1 MKVVLINPY
10 EIGRQPFGLAEPAA
24 WLKRAGCEVHCLDL
38 TLQRLDPEVLRGAR
52 LVAIYVAMHTATRIA
67 MEAIPRVLAIVPGAH
82 LCVYGLYAP
91 MNEKLLRDLGAQT
104 VLGGEVE
111 PALVS
116 LVERLRAG
124 ESAIAT
130 HQVTGRKPQTGLPW
144 PATLASIRSAT
155 SEGANGPSL
164 ARALRFNPLAEAS
177 RASVTSRGCRTRVP
191 GVPPISSPIGDG
203 QVQTEPVVNLSK
215 IEFMIPDRASLPPL
229 ERYAHLQ
236 LPDGSRKTVGFAEG
250 SRGCKHLCRH
260 CPVVPV
266 YQGAFRVIPVDTV
279 MADVRQ
285 QVAAGARHISFGD
298 PDFLNGPTH
307 AHRLVQALHAE
318 FPNVSYDATIKIQH
332 LIDHAQMLPELKST
346 GCLFIT
352 AAVESVDD
360 RVLDLLAKNH
370 TNEDFARAVALC
382 RAAGIALAPTFVA
395 FTPWTTLEGYIALL
409 QRLLELDLV
418 ESVPPIQLAIRLLIP
433 QGSLL
438 LELTGFQALIGE
450 FDPRLLGFPW
460 ANPDPRVDRLQ
471 LAVQQQVVTGE
482 VENISR
488 RGIFASIWKLAHEA
502 LGVKPPELA
511 DSGQGMPIPRLSEP
525 WYCCAEPTHQQLQ
538 SF

>member
-24 WLKRAGCEVHCLDL
+24 WLRRAGCEVHCLDL
-38 TLQRLDPEVLRGAR
+38 TLQRLEPGVLRGAR
-52 LVAIYVAMHTATRIA
+52 MVAIYVAMHTATRIA
-67 MEAIPRVLAIVPGAH
+67 VEAIPRIQALAPQAH

-91 MNEKLLRDLGAQT
+91 MNEKRLRELGVDT

-124 ESAIAT
+124 
-130 HQVTGRKPQTGLPW
+130 
-144 PATLASIRSAT
+144 
-155 SEGANGPSL
+155 
-164 ARALRFNPLAEAS
+164 
-177 RASVTSRGCRTRVP
+177 
-191 GVPPISSPIGDG
+191 DG

-215 IEFMIPDRASLPPL
+215 IEFLTPDRGALPPL
-229 ERYAHLQ
+229 ARYAHLQ
-236 LPDGSRKTVGFAEG
+236 LPDGGRKTVGFVEG

-266 YQGAFRVIPVDTV
+266 YHGMFRVIPVDV
-279 MADVRQ
+279 AMADVRQ

-307 AHRLVQALHAE
+307 ALKLVQALHAE
-318 FPNVSYDATIKIQH
+318 FPDITYDATIKIQH
-332 LIDHAQMLPELKST
+332 LIDHAGMLPVLKAT

-360 RVLDLLAKNH
+360 RVLGLLAKNH

-409 QRLLELDLV
+409 KRLIELDLV

-438 LELTGFQALIGE
+438 LELPGFQAHIGE
-450 FDPRLLGFPW
+450 FDPKLLGFPW
-460 ANPDPRVDRLQ
+460 KNPDARVDRLQ
-471 LAVQQQVVTGE
+471 LAVQELVAQAESQGL
-482 VENISR
+482 SR
-488 RGIFASIWKLAHEA
+488 HEIFARIWGLAHAA
-502 LGVKPPELA
+502 LGVHAPVLA
-511 DSGQGMPIPRLSEP
+511 DTGVGASIPRLSEP
-525 WYCCAEPTHQQLQ
+525 WYCCAEPTDQQLQ

>member
-38 TLQRLDPEVLRGAR
+38 TLQRLEPEVMRDAHV
-52 LVAIYVAMHTATRIA
+52 VAIYVAMHTATRIA
-67 MEAIPRVLAIVPGAH
+67 VEAIPRIQALAPRAH

-91 MNEKLLRDLGAQT
+91 MNEKRLRDLGVQT

-116 LVERLRAG
+116 LVERLR
-124 ESAIAT
+124 
-130 HQVTGRKPQTGLPW
+130 K
-144 PATLASIRSAT
+144 ASLHKNSHLK
-155 SEGANGPSL
+155 S
-164 ARALRFNPLAEAS
+164 
-177 RASVTSRGCRTRVP
+177 
-191 GVPPISSPIGDG
+191 GDG
-203 QVQTEPVVNLSK
+203 QVQTEPVVNLSR
-215 IEFMIPDRASLPPL
+215 IEFLTPDRGALPPL
-229 ERYAHLQ
+229 ARYAHLQ
-236 LPDGSRKTVGFAEG
+236 LPDGGRKTVGFVEG

-266 YQGAFRVIPVDTV
+266 YHGMFRVIPVEV
-279 MADVRQ
+279 AMADVRQ

-298 PDFLNGPTH
+298 PDFLNGPSH
-307 AHRLVQALHAE
+307 ALKLVQALHAE
-318 FPNVSYDATIKIQH
+318 FPEITYDATIKIQH
-332 LIDHAQMLPELKST
+332 LIDHAGMLPLLKAT

-360 RVLDLLAKNH
+360 RVLGLLAKNH

-409 QRLLELDLV
+409 ERLLELDLV

-438 LELTGFQALIGE
+438 LELPGFQANIGE
-450 FDPRLLGFPW
+450 FDPKLLGFPW
-460 ANPDPRVDRLQ
+460 KNPDARVDRLQ
-471 LAVQQQVVTGE
+471 HEIQELVAQSE
-482 VENISR
+482 AKNLSR
-488 RGIFASIWKLAHEA
+488 REIFARIWGLAHAA
-502 LGVKPPELA
+502 LGVDAPVLTNTGA
-511 DSGQGMPIPRLSEP
+511 GASIPRLSEP
-525 WYCCAEPTHQQLQ
+525 WYCCAEPTDQQLQ

>member
-24 WLKRAGCEVHCLDL
+24 WLARAGCEVHCLDL
-38 TLQRLDPEVLRGAR
+38 ALQRLEPEVLRDAR
-52 LVAIYVAMHTATRIA
+52 VVAIYVAMHTATRIA
-67 MEAIPRVLAIVPGAH
+67 MEAIPRIQAIAPQAH

-91 MNEKLLRDLGAQT
+91 MNEMVLRDLGVHT

-116 LVERLRAG
+116 LVERLR
-124 ESAIAT
+124 
-130 HQVTGRKPQTGLPW
+130 K
-144 PATLASIRSAT
+144 ASLHKNSHMQ
-155 SEGANGPSL
+155 N
-164 ARALRFNPLAEAS
+164 
-177 RASVTSRGCRTRVP
+177 
-191 GVPPISSPIGDG
+191 GDG

-215 IEFMIPDRASLPPL
+215 IEFLTPDRSALPPL
-229 ERYAHLQ
+229 ARYAHLQ
-236 LPDGSRKTVGFAEG
+236 LPDGGRKTVGFAEG

-266 YQGAFRVIPVDTV
+266 YHGMFRVIPVEV
-279 MADVRQ
+279 VLADVRQ
-285 QVAAGARHISFGD
+285 QVAAGAQHISFGD

-307 AHRLVQALHAE
+307 ARKLVHALHAE
-318 FPNVSYDATIKIQH
+318 FPDISYDATIKIQH
-332 LIDHAQMLPELKST
+332 LIDHADMLPILKAT

-360 RVLDLLAKNH
+360 RVLDFLAKNH
-370 TNEDFARAVALC
+370 TNADFARAVALC

-395 FTPWTTLEGYIALL
+395 FTPWTTLGGYIALL
-409 QRLLELDLV
+409 ERLLELNLV
-418 ESVPPIQLAIRLLIP
+418 ESVPPIQLAIRLLVP

-438 LELTGFQALIGE
+438 LQLPGFQAHIGE
-450 FDPRLLGFPW
+450 FDPKLLGFPW
-460 ANPDPRVDRLQ
+460 KNPDARVDRLQ
-471 LAVQQQVVTGE
+471 LAIQELVAQAEAQDL
-482 VENISR
+482 SR
-488 RGIFASIWKLAHEA
+488 CDIFARIWESAHAA
-502 LGVKPPELA
+502 LGVDAPALA
-511 DSGQGMPIPRLSEP
+511 DSGMGMPIPRLSEP